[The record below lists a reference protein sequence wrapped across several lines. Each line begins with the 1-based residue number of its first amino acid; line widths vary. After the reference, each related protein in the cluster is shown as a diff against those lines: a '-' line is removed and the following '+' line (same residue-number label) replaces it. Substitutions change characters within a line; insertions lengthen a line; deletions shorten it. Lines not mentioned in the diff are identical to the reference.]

1 MASATG
7 NTVQWTTQQVEVISR
22 DLLRITVSSISPE
35 LSAGP
40 IPVRVATPAGLS
52 NEFYIEPAPADTP
65 SGSPFSLIN
74 PIITFPFNINS
85 AKTGVIVNP
94 VSSST
99 GFELKWSAPTN
110 STVNDLQVKLSI
122 PSTNAST
129 TVAYRL
135 SDNTGA
141 DAIDAWLQNQCDGR
155 VESDRGFR
163 QSERRTRPDFGHGDR
178 LGRRQ
183 AAGLAAHRYHPAGT
197 AAVAAQADHGRG
209 ESDDDLV
216 GHAGAGTCRGHNGY
230 HRWFRRHG
238 HRNGWHRRVD
248 RRDGNGVDS
257 ESWPVNAVGYGHVT
271 RR

>member
-1 MASATG
+1 MAERPAKGRPLRRRRRSISAGQVASATG

-94 VSSST
+94 VSGT
-99 GFELKWSAPTN
+99 GGFELKWSAPTGT
-110 STVNDLQVKLSI
+110 TVNDLQVKLSI

-141 DAIDAWLQNQCDGR
+141 DAIDAWLQNQCAAELNQT
-155 VESDRGFR
+155 V
-163 QSERRTRPDFGHGDR
+163 DFANPNAAPSPISVTVTVS
-178 LGRRQ
+178 
-183 AAGLAAHRYHPAGT
+183 AAGKQPGSPLTDITLPTPLQLQPKLIMAAANPTTTLSGTPARRRRPR
-197 AAVAAQADHGRG
+197 AARP
-209 ESDDDLV
+209 
-216 GHAGAGTCRGHNGY
+216 RP
-230 HRWFRRHG
+230 RFRRHG
-238 HRNGWHRRVD
+238 HRLGRHWRLARQ
-248 RRDGNGVDS
+248 
-257 ESWPVNAVGYGHVT
+257 
-271 RR
+271 